1 MWAGQDDTQRFKTRS
16 RSPEPGK
23 KFARR
28 RIRDP
33 SVRTRVLRSR
43 FPPHPGRGIT
53 LNREGWP
60 RYGVVQRHLLRGTVL
75 GRVRSWGIAMAT
87 YAAYRHVELDNVGYG
102 KKRVLKPPGGGSS
115 DIFGAA
121 PEETSPRRIKSHN
134 QSQLGSALF
143 GDING
148 TDRTDNANAAV
159 SPRSNKPGNDSYKRL
174 FGPPDAPPTPN
185 ARNHMRS
192 NIPLSGGSS
201 ISSLSSA
208 TSPAKSTTSS
218 NSMSRIIANGYASN
232 GSNSSNDMTDGN
244 PVTGI
249 GYASEAQKN
258 GPAMQNGIASS
269 NSSSSGEKSHDT
281 SPAAA
286 KPPART
292 GRVPPGGYS
301 SGLW

>member
-1 MWAGQDDTQRFKTRS
+1 
-16 RSPEPGK
+16 
-23 KFARR
+23 
-28 RIRDP
+28 
-33 SVRTRVLRSR
+33 
-43 FPPHPGRGIT
+43 
-53 LNREGWP
+53 
-60 RYGVVQRHLLRGTVL
+60 
-75 GRVRSWGIAMAT
+75 MAT
-87 YAAYRHVELDNVGYG
+87 YATYRHVELDNVGYG

-121 PEETSPRRIKSHN
+121 PEETSPRRVKAYN

-143 GDING
+143 GNING
-148 TDRTDNANAAV
+148 TDKCDNGNAAV

-185 ARNHMRS
+185 ARNRMRS

-201 ISSLSSA
+201 ISSLSSGAA
-208 TSPAKSTTSS
+208 TSPAKSTASS
-218 NSMSRIIANGYASN
+218 NSSGGIANGYASN

-269 NSSSSGEKSHDT
+269 NSSSSGEKSNDT
-281 SPAAA
+281 SPATA
-286 KPPART
+286 KPPTRT
-292 GRVPPGGYS
+292 RVPPGGYS